1 MQPKRTTIFY
11 LLLILLIAPSIRSTG
26 AKDFISDTSKIKAI
40 LKKAEIKL
48 DSNKNQESLQLSR
61 SALDFS
67 KRSGYTY
74 GIGKSL
80 LQIGRIQLENGKND
94 SSISSLKKALPH
106 LRSINKEF
114 EVGLALNGIG
124 KAFGD
129 IGNQDS
135 AEVYYNEALKIRQRI
150 NDKSG
155 VATTIHN
162 LGLVYRSRG
171 IYPKALEYYFLSLS
185 INEELGDKYK
195 QAITLNSIG
204 VVFRN
209 QGDYTKALEFYFKS
223 LKINEELKDLKWT
236 AYLYNNIGMVYQH
249 IGDNKMALKYYNE
262 SLRIKQ
268 SLDEKLGMSTS
279 YINIGDIYE
288 KQGDLEKAMEFYRK
302 AEDIRKAISNFPGL
316 ANLYLSMG
324 ELYKLMH
331 NPLKSLEILNEA
343 EKIYTRIEDPNGLA
357 NCFIQTGLTYYE
369 LGDKNK
375 AINYCLSGINQATK
389 IGAFDLILQGYE
401 NLSRMYEGLGKTSQ
415 AFNSYKLYITLR
427 DSLSGIENSKE
438 IVRIQMQA
446 DFDKVMQK
454 QKIEQEQQ
462 LEIAQ
467 LKSKKQT
474 MIANIFILAFTLTL
488 SVFILFYLNFRQKQ
502 RHNDSLA
509 FQQLDMERQK
519 SELMNQRDELEIQKN
534 LVIHQRDK
542 IMTMLTD
549 LGESIDY
556 ARKIQQ
562 ALLPSDKT
570 LESILGKYF
579 LFFQPRESVGG
590 DFYWV
595 ARHENNI
602 YFAIADCTGHGV
614 PGGFMS
620 MLGVSLLNEMIS
632 RSECDS
638 PAKMLWKLRD
648 MIIRALN
655 QTGLD
660 DDSQDGMDIALCMY
674 NPVNRNLVFSGAN
687 LSLIIATSN
696 PPEEGEK
703 ILVQDNI
710 VELKPNRMPVAFYQR
725 MEEYNEYH
733 LVLNPG
739 DSIYLFSDGYA
750 DQFGGAHNKKFGYS
764 TFRNLISSTSKKPFE
779 NQHDIFWNEFD
790 RWKGDE
796 NQTDDVIVMGIQIS

>member
-1 MQPKRTTIFY
+1 MQRKRTIIFY
-11 LLLILLIAPSIRSTG
+11 LFLILVIAPTIGVTG

-48 DSNKNQESLQLSR
+48 DSNKTQESLQLLIY
-61 SALDFS
+61 ALNISTHID
-67 KRSGYTY
+67 YTY

-80 LQIGRIQLENGKND
+80 LQIGRIQLESGKSD
-94 SSISSLKKALPH
+94 SSILSFKKALPL
-106 LRSINKEF
+106 LRKINKEF
-114 EVGLALNGIG
+114 EVGNALNEIGWAFGNIG
-124 KAFGD
+124 K
-129 IGNQDS
+129 QDS
-135 AEVYYNEALKIRQRI
+135 AEVYFNESLKIQRKI
-150 NDKSG
+150 NDIKG
-155 VATTIHN
+155 EATTIHG
-162 LGLVYRSRG
+162 LGLVCWAKG
-171 IYPKALEYYFLSLS
+171 IYSKALEYCSQALSM
-185 INEELGDKYK
+185 NEELDDKNG

-204 VVFRN
+204 IIFSS
-209 QGDYTKALEFYFKS
+209 QGDNTRALEFYLKS
-223 LKINEELKDLKWT
+223 LKKFEELKDMKRIP
-236 AYLYNNIGMVYQH
+236 ALYNNIGLVYQH
-249 IGDNKMALKYYNE
+249 IGDYKMALKYYNE
-262 SLRIKQ
+262 SLNIKQ
-268 SLDEKLGMSTS
+268 LSHEKLGVSS
-279 YINIGDIYE
+279 LFINIGDIYE
-288 KQGDLEKAMEFYRK
+288 KQGDLQKALEYYLK
-302 AEDIRKAISNFPGL
+302 AEDIRKEMSNSPGL
-316 ANLYLSMG
+316 ANLYVSMGKLYLSM
-324 ELYKLMH
+324 K
-331 NPLKSLEILNEA
+331 NPLKALETLKNSEI
-343 EKIYTRIEDPNGLA
+343 IYKSIKDPNGLA
-357 NCFIQTGLTYYE
+357 NCYIQTGLIYYE
-369 LGDKNK
+369 LGDKNR
-375 AINYCLSGINQATK
+375 AINYCLSGINYATK
-389 IGAFDLILQGYE
+389 IGAFDLVQQGYE
-401 NLSRMYEGLGKTSQ
+401 NLSRMYEGLGKTAQ
-415 AFNSYKLYITLR
+415 ALNSYKLFIALR
-427 DSLSGIENSKE
+427 DSLNGIEKSKE

-502 RHNDSLA
+502 RHNDLLA

-570 LESILGKYF
+570 LENILGKYF

-595 ARHENNI
+595 ATHENNI

-648 MIIRALN
+648 MIIKALN

-696 PPEEGEK
+696 PPKEGEK
-703 ILVQDNI
+703 IFVQDNI
-710 VELKPNRMPVAFYQR
+710 VELRPNRMPVAFYQR

-764 TFRNLISSTSKKPFE
+764 TFRNLISATAKKPFE

-790 RWKGDE
+790 KWKGDE

>member
-1 MQPKRTTIFY
+1 MQRKKTTIFY
-11 LLLILLIAPSIRSTG
+11 LLLILIIAPSIRSTG
-26 AKDFISDTSKIKAI
+26 AKGFISDTSKIITI
-40 LKKAEIKL
+40 LKKAEIKF
-48 DSNKNQESLQLSR
+48 DSNKTQESLQLSI
-61 SALDFS
+61 SALELS
-67 KRSGYTY
+67 TKSTYTY

-80 LQIGRIQLENGKND
+80 LQIGRIQLESGKND

-114 EVGLALNGIG
+114 EVGIALNEIG

-171 IYPKALEYYFLSLS
+171 IYHKALEYYFLSLS
-185 INEELGDKYK
+185 LNEELGDKYK

-249 IGDNKMALKYYNE
+249 IGDNSMALKYYNE
-262 SLRIKQ
+262 SLRIKL
-268 SLDEKLGMSTS
+268 SLDERLGMSTS

-288 KQGDLEKAMEFYRK
+288 KQGDLGKAMEYYRK
-302 AEDIRKAISNFPGL
+302 AENIRKEISNFPGL

-324 ELYKLMH
+324 KLYKLMQ

-343 EKIYTRIEDPNGLA
+343 EKIFTRIEDPNGLA

-369 LGDKNK
+369 LEDKNK
-375 AINYCLSGINQATK
+375 AINYCQLGINQATK
-389 IGAFDLILQGYE
+389 IGAFDLVMQGYQ
-401 NLSRMYEGLGKTSQ
+401 NLSKMYEGMGKTAQ
-415 AFNSYKLYITLR
+415 AFNSYKLFIALR
-427 DSLSGIENSKE
+427 DSLSGIEKSKE

-454 QKIEQEQQ
+454 QKVEQEQQ

-467 LKSKKQT
+467 LKSKKQK

-570 LESILGKYF
+570 LENILGKYF

-595 ARHENNI
+595 ATHENNI

-703 ILVQDNI
+703 IFVQDNI
-710 VELKPNRMPVAFYQR
+710 VEIKPNRMPVAFYQR

-764 TFRNLISSTSKKPFE
+764 TFRNLISSAAKKTFE

-790 RWKGDE
+790 KWKGDE